1 MTWYDDGAVSGCAW
15 QFRQVVLGSAFI
27 KRKLPPAGALCM
39 EWQPPHSAALPEWKA
54 YAILL
59 NPMVSRAAAMITR
72 LNLTTF
78 ISLLL
83 IF

>member
-1 MTWYDDGAVSGCAW
+1 
-15 QFRQVVLGSAFI
+15 
-27 KRKLPPAGALCM
+27 M

-59 NPMVSRAAAMITR
+59 NPMVSRAVAMITR